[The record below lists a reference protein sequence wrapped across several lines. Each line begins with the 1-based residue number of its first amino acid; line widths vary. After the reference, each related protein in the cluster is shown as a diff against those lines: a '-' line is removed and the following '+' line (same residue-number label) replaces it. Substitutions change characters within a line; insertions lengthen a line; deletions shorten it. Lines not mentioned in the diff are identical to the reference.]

1 MFNVVPFSKL
11 DNTNF
16 LTTIT
21 GKNYK
26 FMTISK
32 EHNTQ
37 KGILIDRLN
46 DALNLSSLKNVSTYF
61 NVHIFNEHCGSNS
74 FNGFNILHFN
84 IYSL

>member
-1 MFNVVPFSKL
+1 MQLHRIFNFVAFSKP

-16 LTTIT
+16 LT

-26 FMTISK
+26 FMTIRK

-46 DALNLSSLKNVSTYF
+46 DALNSSSLKNVSTYF
-61 NVHIFNEHCGSNS
+61 NVHKFNGPNT